1 MLGSDFALTT
11 SALSGGLSPTDS
23 EATADTAIVW
33 GTGAS
38 GSTAISGTAQRAW
51 GHRTMLIS
59 GQGTSQKTVIV
70 VAGGEVKLDSSSR
83 PFLDGGMLG
92 MARLSTSAN
101 SIHTDGDV
109 SSADDGA
116 GNDFLA
122 PPVPTFSSSRGPG

>member
-1 MLGSDFALTT
+1 M
-11 SALSGGLSPTDS
+11 
-23 EATADTAIVW
+23 
-33 GTGAS
+33 
-38 GSTAISGTAQRAW
+38 
-51 GHRTMLIS
+51 
-59 GQGTSQKTVIV
+59 IV

-116 GNDFLA
+116 GKKHDARIHRALQQSCEDLFDEQHQRALA
-122 PPVPTFSSSRGPG
+122 G